1 MSTQLLFFSL
11 AFRLAFSWRWKRST
25 SPLHCGWKDVV
36 LLILILSSDDSS
48 FQRLDMN
55 CFPLYDVIYNGIPN
69 RDIHVIRA
77 LVQSSAVWSF
87 MGMASGHRVYL
98 SMIVNKYLFSL
109 DVGMGPT
116 ISTWML
122 VKRCDGVRNDFN
134 GVFTCLSTLDCWQGK
149 HSLDHCIASLLMLC
163 HTNLANSRRRV
174 VFLPGWDKLCIK
186 LNTFLFKLSGIIG
199 VYYIDAN
206 AIRGSIER
214 DDVTGMHLA
223 V

>member
-1 MSTQLLFFSL
+1 
-11 AFRLAFSWRWKRST
+11 
-25 SPLHCGWKDVV
+25 
-36 LLILILSSDDSS
+36 
-48 FQRLDMN
+48 MN
-55 CFPLYDVIYNGIPN
+55 CLPLSDVISNGIPN

-98 SMIVNKYLFSL
+98 SIDTWIVDLSYMIVNKYLFSL
-109 DVGMGPT
+109 DVGRGPT
-116 ISTWML
+116 MSTWML

-163 HTNLANSRRRV
+163 PINLANSRRWV

-199 VYYIDAN
+199 
-206 AIRGSIER
+206 RGRSLLVSQYMSFLISVVFGCFLMKSIPLR
-214 DDVTGMHLA
+214 HSSVSISVRHICLQITSLCHLWLFWR
-223 V
+223 VRQPHD

>member
-1 MSTQLLFFSL
+1 
-11 AFRLAFSWRWKRST
+11 
-25 SPLHCGWKDVV
+25 
-36 LLILILSSDDSS
+36 
-48 FQRLDMN
+48 MN
-55 CFPLYDVIYNGIPN
+55 CLPLYDVISNGIPN

-109 DVGMGPT
+109 AVGRGPT
-116 ISTWML
+116 MSKWVL

-174 VFLPGWDKLCIK
+174 VFLPGWELCIK
-186 LNTFLFKLSGIIG
+186 LNTLLFKLIWIIG
-199 VYYIDAN
+199 
-206 AIRGSIER
+206 RGRSLLVSQYMSFLIS
-214 DDVTGMHLA
+214 VVLGCFLMKSSTS
-223 V
+223 